1 MPSERDLIRQTA
13 TRQKPK
19 SLKRAAPKPEISSE
33 EKRKR
38 GRRYGI
44 PTTVRLEPDTRA
56 AIEQAAELHNVN
68 KRALH
73 EFLLRA
79 GLQLMARGHVD
90 LPVEQAQATEI
101 KLPPVPE
108 EYL

>member
-19 SLKRAAPKPEISSE
+19 SLKRTAPKLELSPQ
-33 EKRKR
+33 EKTKQAH
-38 GRRYGI
+38 RYGV
-44 PTTVRLEPDTRA
+44 PTTVRLEPDTRE
-56 AIEQAAELHNVN
+56 AIQQAAHRHNVN

-79 GLQLMARGHVD
+79 GLQLMARGHVE
-90 LPVEQAQATEI
+90 LPLQQEASEI
-101 KLPPVPE
+101 KLPAIPE
-108 EYL
+108 EYR